1 MKSTSGIAAQITLEK
16 ESLTKIVGKKVVSVE
31 DTVSGNI
38 AGISIGFEDD
48 SNNQIELFIYDN
60 GDTFITHEVNIA
72 PVNAMQDFRELEN
85 YRIQSINSND
95 IDLNGSI
102 VMADNVG
109 NQVVILLDDSVLD
122 GERIFIQRF
131 NEDSL

>member
-1 MKSTSGIAAQITLEK
+1 MKAVTGIAGQVTLER
-16 ESLTKIVGKKVVSVE
+16 ESLVKIIGKKVVSVE
-31 DTVSGNI
+31 DIWSEKQAGVSVK
-38 AGISIGFEDD
+38 FEDD
-48 SNNQIELFIYDN
+48 ANNQIELIIDDN

-85 YRIQSINSND
+85 YRIQSVNSDD

-122 GERIFIQRF
+122 GEHIFIQRF
-131 NEDSL
+131 NED

>member
-1 MKSTSGIAAQITLEK
+1 MRSVTGVAGQVTLER
-16 ESLTKIVGKKVVSVE
+16 ESLAKIIGKRVVSIE
-31 DTVSGNI
+31 DIWSEKQAGVSVK
-38 AGISIGFEDD
+38 FQDD
-48 SNNQIELFIYDN
+48 YNNQIELIINDN

-85 YRIQSINSND
+85 YRIKSVDSDD

-109 NQVVILLDDSVLD
+109 NQVVILLDNMALD
-122 GERIFIQRF
+122 GEHIFIQRF
-131 NEDSL
+131 NED